1 MKRLFGGLALVAVL
15 VGVTALPAA
24 AQMHGA
30 PVWGTMPGPGVTLY
44 GDFATALNDDAKPIS
59 GETPIYFGGRAELG
73 LPMFTVWAGFGSYN
87 PGGDGAEKQT
97 PFGGGVGVNII
108 KGPMVPVMVTLEAG
122 VGYLKESG
130 ATEAEDFKTLAVP
143 IGARIGINV
152 PSAGVGIKPWITPR
166 AHIMNNSFG
175 GESETK
181 VGFGVNAGLA
191 VQLLMG
197 LGIEA
202 SVDWMSITLFE
213 GAEAWKPLTLGVAAF
228 YRISVPSLGVM

>member
-1 MKRLFGGLALVAVL
+1 
-15 VGVTALPAA
+15 
-24 AQMHGA
+24 MHGSV
-30 PVWGTMPGPGVTLY
+30 VWGTMPGPGVTLY
-44 GDFATALNDDAKPIS
+44 GDFATGLNDDAKPNT

-73 LPMFTVWAGFGSYN
+73 LPMFSVWAGFGSYN
-87 PGGDGAEKQT
+87 PGGEGAEKST

-130 ATEAEDFKTLAVP
+130 AVEGDDNKRLDVP
-143 IGARIGINV
+143 IGARVGINV
-152 PSAGVGIKPWITPR
+152 PSAGIGIKPWITPR
-166 AHIMNNSFG
+166 AHIVNWSVG
-175 GESETK
+175 GVEGSETK

-191 VQLLMG
+191 VQLMMG

-202 SVDWMSITLFE
+202 SVDWMSIKFVE
-213 GAEAWKPLTLGVAAF
+213 GADAWKPLTLGVAAF